1 MNGAVEIR
9 LPEGEEDEG
18 NGGEEE
24 NMVLDTLNYFL
35 LFSVCMNCVSNFQFL
50 WRNCNCN
57 R

>member
-1 MNGAVEIR
+1 MNGAVETR
-9 LPEGEEDEG
+9 LPEDEEDEG

-35 LFSVCMNCVSNFQFL
+35 LCVSNFQFL
-50 WRNCNCN
+50 WRDCNCS